1 MRTLGFIL
9 PLSVNAHKIRI
20 MLDSVKNAP
29 ARRAL
34 NGGGFGVVPPVNALE
49 GEETVHIALDLE
61 EVFDR
66 NSSR

>member
-1 MRTLGFIL
+1 
-9 PLSVNAHKIRI
+9 

-34 NGGGFGVVPPVNALE
+34 NGGGFVRKRRNTFGVVPPVNALE